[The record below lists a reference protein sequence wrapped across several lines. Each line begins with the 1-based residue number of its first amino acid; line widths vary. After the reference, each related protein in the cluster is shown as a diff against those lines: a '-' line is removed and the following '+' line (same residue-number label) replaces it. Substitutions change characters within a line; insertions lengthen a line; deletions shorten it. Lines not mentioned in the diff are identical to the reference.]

1 MLEYEPVGVLGSE
14 VERLREGILAQLQAL
29 RWQVVDFSI
38 TDALRSVSEADGVVE
53 LRLRVSSNVWRESAE
68 AERQKRMEEACEEK
82 RIAEAK
88 QEEEEEQQIREA
100 EERQQQQDQARAEE
114 EAKERQRTL
123 ENEEKEN
130 REKESDV
137 AAASSAQD
145 GLRLQYEWDATKEKA
160 RQKVFDAVRK
170 EQDRRMLF
178 ALNLRESLGLKV
190 RLRNR

>member
-1 MLEYEPVGVLGSE
+1 MLEYEPVGVLSTE
-14 VERLREGILAQLQAL
+14 VERLREGILTQLQAL

-38 TDALRSVSEADGVVE
+38 TDALRSVSELDGVVE

-68 AERQKRMEEACEEK
+68 AERQKRMEQECEEK
-82 RIAEAK
+82 RIAEVK
-88 QEEEEEQQIREA
+88 QQEEEQQIREA
-100 EERQQQQDQARAEE
+100 EERQQQQDQARADE

-130 REKESDV
+130 RAKESDV
-137 AAASSAQD
+137 AAASSTQD
-145 GLRLQYEWDATKEKA
+145 GLRLHYEWEATKEKA

-178 ALNLRESLGLKV
+178 ALNLRESFGLKV
-190 RLRNR
+190 RLHNR